1 MPRGVGVRVPSAAP
15 KAGDLLS
22 DERVACFVSFQRAIC
37 LIVGHT
43 LPLPAKELRTKGCF
57 ADLLGKL
64 R

>member
-22 DERVACFVSFQRAIC
+22 DERVACFISSQRAIC
-37 LIVGHT
+37 LIVNHT
-43 LPLPAKELRTKGCF
+43 LPLPAKELRTKGCL
-57 ADLLGKL
+57 ADSLGKL